1 LKIEK
6 IATNVL
12 YLKAY
17 YSDLK
22 QLPFRKYVPEVRGL
36 PNEYVF
42 EPWKAPQ
49 LVQKAAA
56 CLVGKDYPLPLADH
70 REQRRVCAQR
80 LKKLA
85 KTIGTS
91 RAGKL
96 K

>member
-1 LKIEK
+1 M
-6 IATNVL
+6 
-12 YLKAY
+12 
-17 YSDLK
+17 
-22 QLPFRKYVPEVRGL
+22 PEVRGL

-49 LVQKAAA
+49 SVQKAAA

-70 REQRRVCAQR
+70 REQRRVCVQR

-85 KTIGTS
+85 KTIGTG

-96 K
+96 KWSSSVQRKYCPTARG